1 MLDMRQEVGMQ
12 DHLAMMLI
20 LRTLQEMSQEFRTI
34 RAELQ
39 QLNRHFQ
46 HADHTLQEPSS
57 SHTPEFPRAATRTG
71 NARQKPQRVKAV

>member
-1 MLDMRQEVGMQ
+1 
-12 DHLAMMLI
+12 MMLI

-46 HADHTLQEPSS
+46 QADHTQQERSS
-57 SHTPEFPRAATRTG
+57 SHTPEFPRTVTHTG
-71 NARQKPQRVKAV
+71 NARQKPQRVKAVP